1 MLASGSFDN
10 TVKLWSLDPACSAA
24 WQPLSTLTSH
34 ASKVFAVDIADDLA
48 CMATASYDRTWKL
61 WAREV

>member
-1 MLASGSFDN
+1 M
-10 TVKLWSLDPACSAA
+10 DPACSAA

-34 ASKVFAVDIADDLA
+34 ASKVFAVDIADDLS
-48 CMATASYDRTWKL
+48 CMASASYDRTWKL